1 MRPPGQKPSWV
12 LGLDA
17 HMHPPLDLSPEGQP
31 GPGVVQALQRTQV
44 VGQRVFSI
52 AGQDGKDHGG

>member
-1 MRPPGQKPSWV
+1 SWV